1 MKKTNFKSVM
11 AIVAIVV
18 MGVSMSAMMTSCKKS
33 SSSTSSPT
41 TMTLYDTLG
50 GSVMVKDPTSTSGA
64 MVEQGYLNLRSVV
77 DSAIFVIAADPKL
90 NTKFFSVL
98 LGEVGSGNLSGFTRL
113 STNLTNFFAVAT
125 GAKDYTY
132 TGLSM
137 KNAHNPAT
145 NPRMGALAD
154 STDFNNFVG
163 DVATGAIQCGVSTDL
178 IDNHIAPIIFSV
190 EGQVVQK

>member
-18 MGVSMSAMMTSCKKS
+18 AAVSMSSMMTSCKKS
-33 SSSTSSPT
+33 SSSTPP
-41 TMTLYDTLG
+41 TLYDTLG
-50 GSVMVKDPTSTSGA
+50 GTTLVKDTGTSGA
-64 MVEQGYLNLRSVV
+64 MIEKGYYNLRSVV
-77 DSAIFVIAADPKL
+77 DSAIFVIAADTAL

-98 LGEVGSGNLSGFTRL
+98 LGEVGSGNLSGYERL

-137 KNAHNPAT
+137 TAAHNPAT

-154 STDFNNFVG
+154 SANFNQFVG
-163 DVATGAIQCGVSTDL
+163 DVAQGAIQNGVSTTL
-178 IDNHIAPIIFSV
+178 IDGSIAPIIYSV
-190 EGQVVQK
+190 EGQVVQAK

>member
-11 AIVAIVV
+11 AILAIVV
-18 MGVSMSAMMTSCKKS
+18 AAISMSSMMTSCKKS
-33 SSSTSSPT
+33 SSSSTPA

-64 MVEQGYLNLRSVV
+64 MIEQGYLNLRSVV
-77 DSAIFVIAADPKL
+77 DSAIFVIAVDTAL
-90 NTKFFSVL
+90 NTKFFGVL
-98 LGEVGSGNLSGFTRL
+98 LGEVGSGNLTGYERL

-137 KNAHNPAT
+137 TNAHNPAT

-154 STDFNNFVG
+154 SANFNQFVG
-163 DVATGAIQCGVSTDL
+163 DVATGAIQNGVSTSL

-190 EGQVVQK
+190 EGQVVQAK